1 MYLVF
6 LDGSGNTGLNLS
18 HPTSTV
24 YLLMALAVDGRTARG
39 LEDAMTAILHGR
51 FGPACRTPG
60 FECKGSDLYRGQGPC
75 AAMPPAER
83 ISLYAELVGLLE
95 RHGAELIWVAIDKP
109 RLAKKYSTPIHPH
122 KLAFIYLVE
131 AVEKFL
137 RGRREFGLLVSDE
150 EKEVEQQLM
159 EDLSRYKE
167 TGTSF
172 GYTPLE
178 LRCIVDNVHWVK
190 SHNSRLLQLSDCCA
204 YLCQRY
210 HRDRGKTTASA
221 RAVQEL
227 WEGVAGRV
235 WRGRI
240 WPQG

>member
-24 YLLMALAVDGRTARG
+24 YLLMALAVHGRAARG
-39 LEDAMTAILHGR
+39 LEDAMTAVLERR
-51 FGPACRTPG
+51 FGAESRAPR

-75 AAMPPAER
+75 AALPPAER
-83 ISLYAELVGLLE
+83 VAIYAELVGLLAK
-95 RHGAELIWVAIDKP
+95 HGAELIWVAIDKP
-109 RLAKKYSTPIHPH
+109 RLAARYPNPMHPH
-122 KLAFIYLVE
+122 KLAFIYLAEEVE
-131 AVEKFL
+131 RFL
-137 RGRREFGLLVSDE
+137 RRRREFGLLVSDE
-150 EKEVEQQLM
+150 EKDVEQQLM

-167 TGTSF
+167 AGTSF
-172 GYTPLE
+172 GYRAE
-178 LRCIVDNVHWVK
+178 DLRHVVDNVHWVK

-210 HRDRGKTTASA
+210 HRDRGKTSKTA

-227 WEGVAGRV
+227 WEGVAERV
-235 WRGRI
+235 WRGRV
-240 WPQG
+240 WPSG